1 MEPDKLYYRF
11 WNNRIGTIMGFL
23 WTLAGI
29 SITIFGL
36 SIGKPA
42 GLYAI
47 VLGFLMI
54 FVGICAKGGLR
65 DLVKEWEEI
74 KKEGGFE

>member
-11 WNNRIGTIMGFL
+11 WRNRINTVMNFL
-23 WTLAGI
+23 WALAGI
-29 SITIFGL
+29 SITVFGL
-36 SIGKPA
+36 SIEKPA

-47 VLGFLMI
+47 ILGFLMI
-54 FVGICAKGGLR
+54 FSGVYVKGGLR
-65 DLVKEWEEI
+65 DLAEEWDKI